1 MVLSRLRLIPV
12 GLVSGT
18 AAVELCE
25 AGNAL
30 ALAGGPLAFTHARV
44 SGPGAP
50 SEAAG
55 GALLPAAALRC
66 WAAASASE
74 DEDGP
79 AALIAKVS
87 APRPNFAALPVSGA
101 GARPRI
107 MGVCNVTPDSFSDGG
122 AHALPENAIVFARR
136 MIAAGADIIDVGGES
151 TRPGAAPVDPAREL
165 ARVMPVVTGLVA
177 EGVPVSIDTRRAEV
191 MRAAIDAGV
200 SLVNDVSALAD
211 DPDAMRVVAASDAAV
226 ILVHMRGQPADMQDG
241 PRYDDVLGEV
251 HDALAARIDA
261 CRTAGIAPDRIAVDP
276 GFGFGKTLDHNL
288 ALLAG
293 LAQFHGLGCSVA
305 VGLSRKS
312 FIGAMTG
319 EDDPAA
325 RMPGSIAAALLA
337 VSRGA
342 QIVRVH
348 DVAETRQA
356 LGIWRAAL

>member
-1 MVLSRLRLIPV
+1 
-12 GLVSGT
+12 
-18 AAVELCE
+18 
-25 AGNAL
+25 
-30 ALAGGPLAFTHARV
+30 
-44 SGPGAP
+44 
-50 SEAAG
+50 
-55 GALLPAAALRC
+55 
-66 WAAASASE
+66 
-74 DEDGP
+74 
-79 AALIAKVS
+79 
-87 APRPNFAALPVSGA
+87 
-101 GARPRI
+101 
-107 MGVCNVTPDSFSDGG
+107 
-122 AHALPENAIVFARR
+122 
-136 MIAAGADIIDVGGES
+136 
-151 TRPGAAPVDPAREL
+151 
-165 ARVMPVVTGLVA
+165 
-177 EGVPVSIDTRRAEV
+177 